1 MMRKTYY
8 ILFALIL
15 SFTRCRENY
24 DPPVNSLPDSFLV
37 VEGVLNVGS
46 DSTTIHLTRTFELD
60 QRATVKTENNAHLT
74 VEGKDNTTS
83 FLFGAGKGN
92 YVSANL
98 NLVANRE
105 YRLRIKTS
113 DGKEYLS
120 DYVKAKLTPAID
132 SISWRQDDKGVQI
145 YANTHDPLNDTKYY
159 RWEYEETWEIRS
171 HMSSSIIY
179 ENGVIRRRI
188 FPQEDV
194 SVCWKYQSSTDIL
207 LANSL
212 RLGSDLISQAPLV
225 LIPDGTEKLGVRYSI
240 LVRQYALEEGAYNFF
255 ELMKKNTENIG
266 SLFTPQPSELRG
278 NIHCVSNPAEYVV
291 GYVTA
296 STIVA
301 KRIFIS
307 AAEVP
312 RWPYII
318 ICPAVSVPSNRD
330 SIDYAVNTLGL
341 MPVYSAST
349 DYIFST
355 PECVDCTTRGGSI
368 RRPFF
373 W

>member
-1 MMRKTYY
+1 MKRTYY
-8 ILFALIL
+8 ILFVPVFLLFIG
-15 SFTRCRENY
+15 CRENY
-24 DPPVNSLPDSFLV
+24 DPPVNSLPNSFLV

-46 DSTTIHLTRTFELD
+46 DSTTIHLTRTFGLD
-60 QRATVKTENNAHLT
+60 QHATVKAENNAHLN

-83 FLFGAGKGN
+83 LLFGAGNGN

-98 NLVANRE
+98 NLVANKE
-105 YRLRIKTS
+105 YRLRIKTT

-120 DYVKAKLTPAID
+120 DYVKAKITPAID
-132 SISWRQDDKGVQI
+132 SISWRQDDKGMQI
-145 YANTHDPLNDTKYY
+145 YANANDLLNDTKYY

-194 SVCWKYQSSTDIL
+194 SVCWKYHSSTDIL

-212 RLGSDLISQAPLV
+212 RLGSDLISDAPLV

-240 LVRQYALEEGAYNFF
+240 LVRQYALEEEAYNFF

-278 NIHCVSNPAEYVV
+278 NIHCVTNPAEYVV

-301 KRIFIS
+301 KRLFI
-307 AAEVP
+307 AAAQVP
-312 RWPYII
+312 QWPYII
-318 ICPAVSVPSNRD
+318 ICPSVNVPNNSD
-330 SIDYAVNTLGL
+330 SINYAVNTLGL
-341 MPVYSAST
+341 MPVYSASA
-349 DYIFST
+349 DFVFST

-368 RRPFF
+368 HRPLY